1 MKRFLLWLVGVVLG
15 VGIFLGAV
23 MGVSYAFTTEG
34 GCPDSTAQFGTEAL
48 EPNGWCW
55 QVPLIGGKLDKVFAS
70 PATLTVQKL
79 GTLYTAHP
87 AITLPDWASYTTLTI
102 QNAYGSIVF
111 VGSVSDYQ
119 SFLFPANGEY
129 KAELSVWRGPEG
141 GMATQFEG
149 GSTGSVRKNLGL
161 EKPAKPT
168 GWYRYAFRFTLQA
181 SAEVELSAERA
192 EQGGIV
198 GLRISGMTGDAAP
211 TVETDLGNV
220 QCVRAAD
227 GWRAYIPA
235 AYNASSGGHEVNITV
250 NGETI
255 TRSIIVLPKDFGTVD
270 VEPEPDASDAAN
282 TQFRNAVWGLYEA
295 PAREKMWQGGFVN
308 PVESYTTLVDYGQVR
323 VVNGRQSSRS
333 NSTKLYT
340 IPGEP
345 CRAPA
350 NGVVV
355 LAEELALTGN
365 TVVIDHGCGMRSYLY
380 GLQTLSVSA
389 GQTVEKGQAVG
400 VLGEELTACGTISE
414 LSRRISVI
422 RSRNISMSC
431 VFQNLAGL
439 QNRYP
444 QNQWQE
450 ILGNCDVQFFLGC
463 TDQLTAEYVSQRT
476 GIASVAVSSTS
487 KALSTLR
494 VSDYTPQYRESSGVG
509 KRPVLTPDEVLRLPV
524 DEALVILRGHKVLKV
539 HKMDYSLHPAYK
551 HLRECKASAH
561 IPEWRKALPE
571 TLKIFPEETANPP
584 RHHLS
589 AVAVLPNQ
597 KRWLPPTKNPS

>member
-102 QNAYGSIVF
+102 RTASGETVF
-111 VGSVSDYQ
+111 TGTASEYE

-129 KAELSVWRGPEG
+129 KAELSVWRVPEG

-181 SAEVELSAERA
+181 SAEVELSAERV

-270 VEPEPDASDAAN
+270 VEAEEPAADSAN
-282 TQFRNAVWGLYEA
+282 AQFRSAIWPLYEA
-295 PAREKMWQGGFVN
+295 AATAKQWQGGFV
-308 PVESYTTLVDYGQVR
+308 PPAEDSMTLVDYGQIKVT
-323 VVNGRQSSRS
+323 NGQQGSRS

-340 IPGEP
+340 IPGAP
-345 CRAPA
+345 CRAAA
-350 NGVVV
+350 NGTVVF
-355 LAEELALTGN
+355 AGNLALTGN
-365 TVVIDHGCGMRSYLY
+365 TVVIDHGCGLRSYLY
-380 GLQTLSVSA
+380 GLQEISVSK

-400 VLGEELTACGTISE
+400 ALGEELTMDFKLGSK
-414 LSRRISVI
+414 SV
-422 RSRNISMSC
+422 NPWML
-431 VFQNLAGL
+431 FQTSGGL
-439 QNRYP
+439 FWKEN
-444 QNQWQE
+444 
-450 ILGNCDVQFFLGC
+450 
-463 TDQLTAEYVSQRT
+463 S
-476 GIASVAVSSTS
+476 
-487 KALSTLR
+487 
-494 VSDYTPQYRESSGVG
+494 
-509 KRPVLTPDEVLRLPV
+509 
-524 DEALVILRGHKVLKV
+524 
-539 HKMDYSLHPAYK
+539 
-551 HLRECKASAH
+551 
-561 IPEWRKALPE
+561 
-571 TLKIFPEETANPP
+571 
-584 RHHLS
+584 
-589 AVAVLPNQ
+589 
-597 KRWLPPTKNPS
+597 

>member
-1 MKRFLLWLVGVVLG
+1 M
-15 VGIFLGAV
+15 
-23 MGVSYAFTTEG
+23 
-34 GCPDSTAQFGTEAL
+34 
-48 EPNGWCW
+48 
-55 QVPLIGGKLDKVFAS
+55 
-70 PATLTVQKL
+70 
-79 GTLYTAHP
+79 
-87 AITLPDWASYTTLTI
+87 
-102 QNAYGSIVF
+102 
-111 VGSVSDYQ
+111 SDYQ
-119 SFLFPANGEY
+119 SFLFPTNGEY
-129 KAELSVWRGPEG
+129 KAELSVWRVPEG

-149 GSTGSVRKNLGL
+149 GSTGAVRRNLGM

-181 SAEVELSAERA
+181 SAEVELSAERV

-220 QCVRAAD
+220 QCVRVAD

-355 LAEELALTGN
+355 LAAELALTGN

-389 GQTVEKGQAVG
+389 GQSVEKGQAVG
-400 VLGEELTACGTISE
+400 VLGEELTMDFKLGSK
-414 LSRRISVI
+414 SV
-422 RSRNISMSC
+422 NPWML
-431 VFQNLAGL
+431 FQTSGGL
-439 QNRYP
+439 F
-444 QNQWQE
+444 WKE
-450 ILGNCDVQFFLGC
+450 K
-463 TDQLTAEYVSQRT
+463 S
-476 GIASVAVSSTS
+476 
-487 KALSTLR
+487 
-494 VSDYTPQYRESSGVG
+494 
-509 KRPVLTPDEVLRLPV
+509 
-524 DEALVILRGHKVLKV
+524 
-539 HKMDYSLHPAYK
+539 
-551 HLRECKASAH
+551 
-561 IPEWRKALPE
+561 
-571 TLKIFPEETANPP
+571 
-584 RHHLS
+584 
-589 AVAVLPNQ
+589 
-597 KRWLPPTKNPS
+597 

>member
-1 MKRFLLWLVGVVLG
+1 MKRFLLWIISVALGVVVL
-15 VGIFLGAV
+15 LAAV

-34 GCPDSTAQFGTEAL
+34 GCPDDAAQFGGQAL
-48 EPNGWCW
+48 EANGSCW
-55 QVPLIGGKLDKVFAS
+55 QVPLLGGQLDKVFAS
-70 PATLTVQKL
+70 PATLSVQKL
-79 GTLYTAHP
+79 GVLYTAHP
-87 AITLPDWASYTTLTI
+87 ELSLPEWTGYTALTI
-102 QNAYGSIVF
+102 QNAAGDVLF
-111 VGSVSDYQ
+111 VGSAGEYQ
-119 SFLFPANGEY
+119 NFLFPANGEY
-129 KAELSVWRGPEG
+129 KAELTAWRVPKG
-141 GMATQFEG
+141 GVITQFEG
-149 GSTGSVRKNLGL
+149 GSTGQLRKNLGL
-161 EKPAKPT
+161 ERPAKPT
-168 GWYRYAFRFTLQA
+168 GWYRYSFRFTLQA
-181 SAEVELSAERA
+181 SAEVELSAERV

-323 VVNGRQSSRS
+323 VVNGRQGSRS

-355 LAEELALTGN
+355 LAAELALTGN

-400 VLGEELTACGTISE
+400 VLGEELTMDFKLGSK
-414 LSRRISVI
+414 SV
-422 RSRNISMSC
+422 NPWML
-431 VFQNLAGL
+431 FQTSGGL
-439 QNRYP
+439 F
-444 QNQWQE
+444 WKE
-450 ILGNCDVQFFLGC
+450 K
-463 TDQLTAEYVSQRT
+463 S
-476 GIASVAVSSTS
+476 
-487 KALSTLR
+487 
-494 VSDYTPQYRESSGVG
+494 
-509 KRPVLTPDEVLRLPV
+509 
-524 DEALVILRGHKVLKV
+524 
-539 HKMDYSLHPAYK
+539 
-551 HLRECKASAH
+551 
-561 IPEWRKALPE
+561 
-571 TLKIFPEETANPP
+571 
-584 RHHLS
+584 
-589 AVAVLPNQ
+589 
-597 KRWLPPTKNPS
+597 

>member
-1 MKRFLLWLVGVVLG
+1 MKRFLLWLISVALGVVVL
-15 VGIFLGAV
+15 LAAV

-34 GCPDSTAQFGTEAL
+34 GCPDGAAQFGGQAL
-48 EPNGWCW
+48 EPNGSCW
-55 QVPLIGGKLDKVFAS
+55 QVPLLGGQLDKVFAS
-70 PATLTVQKL
+70 PATLSVQKL
-79 GTLYTAHP
+79 GVLYTAHP
-87 AITLPDWASYTTLTI
+87 ELALPDWTCYTALTI
-102 QNAYGSIVF
+102 QNAAGDVLFAGSA
-111 VGSVSDYQ
+111 GEYQ

-129 KAELSVWRGPEG
+129 KAELTAWRVPKG
-141 GMATQFEG
+141 GVITQFEG
-149 GSTGSVRKNLGL
+149 GSTGQLRKNLGL
-161 EKPAKPT
+161 ERPAKPT
-168 GWYRYAFRFTLQA
+168 GWYRYSFRFTLQA
-181 SAEVELSAERA
+181 SAEVELSAERV

-355 LAEELALTGN
+355 LAAELALTGN

-389 GQTVEKGQAVG
+389 GQSVEKGQAVG
-400 VLGEELTACGTISE
+400 VLGEELTMDFKLGSK
-414 LSRRISVI
+414 SV
-422 RSRNISMSC
+422 NPWML
-431 VFQNLAGL
+431 FQTSGGL
-439 QNRYP
+439 FWKEN
-444 QNQWQE
+444 
-450 ILGNCDVQFFLGC
+450 
-463 TDQLTAEYVSQRT
+463 S
-476 GIASVAVSSTS
+476 
-487 KALSTLR
+487 
-494 VSDYTPQYRESSGVG
+494 
-509 KRPVLTPDEVLRLPV
+509 
-524 DEALVILRGHKVLKV
+524 
-539 HKMDYSLHPAYK
+539 
-551 HLRECKASAH
+551 
-561 IPEWRKALPE
+561 
-571 TLKIFPEETANPP
+571 
-584 RHHLS
+584 
-589 AVAVLPNQ
+589 
-597 KRWLPPTKNPS
+597 